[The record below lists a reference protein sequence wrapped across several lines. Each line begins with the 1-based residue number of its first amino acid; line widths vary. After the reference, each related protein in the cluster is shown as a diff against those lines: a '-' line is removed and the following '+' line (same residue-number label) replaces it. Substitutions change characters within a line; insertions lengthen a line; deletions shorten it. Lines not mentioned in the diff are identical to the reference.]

1 MSDSPSAGAN
11 GMDAAARRAV
21 PLTVLSQYLKDLSF
35 ENPNAPGIFQDSDES
50 PDGAAQVEVQARQLG
65 PEHYEVVLKLHVEA
79 TRRGQVAYILELD
92 YAGVVAVGS
101 DVPPERVEPLV
112 MIEGPRL
119 LFPFARAIVA
129 VTVAESGF
137 ARLIV
142 SPIDF
147 ASVYRQQR
155 QRLREPAGDPPPV
168 LS

>member
-11 GMDAAARRAV
+11 GMDAAARRGV

-35 ENPNAPGIFQDSDES
+35 ENPNAPGIFEDSGES

-65 PEHYEVVLKLHVEA
+65 PDRYEISLKLHVEA

-92 YAGVVAVGS
+92 YAGVFAVGS
-101 DVPPERVEPLV
+101 DVPPERIEPLV

-119 LFPFARAIVA
+119 LFPFARSILA

-137 ARLIV
+137 ARLMV

-147 ASVYRQQR
+147 AAVYRQQR
-155 QRLREPAGDPPPV
+155 QRLREQAGDPAPAI
-168 LS
+168 S